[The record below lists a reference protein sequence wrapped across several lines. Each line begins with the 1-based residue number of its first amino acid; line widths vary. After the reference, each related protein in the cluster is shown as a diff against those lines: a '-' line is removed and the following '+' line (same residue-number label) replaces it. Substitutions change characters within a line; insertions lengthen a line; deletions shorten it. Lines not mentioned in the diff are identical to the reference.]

1 MNKDELDAQVLYA
14 DLRRKEALLMEFE
27 QLRPSWKGSIIRFVS
42 SLAAMLFLIWYYPD
56 ILDQPILYMLL
67 ILIFS
72 VGAHVHS
79 ESKQLNKRMD
89 VLYRRLKENG
99 K

>member
-27 QLRPSWKGSIIRFVS
+27 HLRPNWKGSIIRFVS

-56 ILDQPILYMLL
+56 ILDQPILYVLL

-72 VGAHVHS
+72 VGAEVHS
-79 ESKQLNKRMD
+79 ESKKLNKRMD
-89 VLYRRLKENG
+89 VLYRLLKESD